1 MQIVATIDKY
11 DIMPLVKFHGM
22 VNSKPFV
29 VKGATC
35 PTGSLVYNGFVGSH
49 IGQRKYRGAHMFDL
63 APPQGGISKKN
74 FDMNTLPG
82 LAPVKTTKAVK

>member
-22 VNSKPFV
+22 VNSKPFAI
-29 VKGATC
+29 KGETY
-35 PTGSLVYNGFVGSH
+35 PLGSLAYAGFAGKH
-49 IGQRKYRGAHMFDL
+49 IGQRKYLGAHWFDL
-63 APPQGGISKKN
+63 ANKNKSSKS
-74 FDMNTLPG
+74 FDMATLPG